1 MTELVLGLG
10 CIAAASFLY
19 RWIYG
24 HVQYQK
30 SIYQVLYAGYL
41 EFYMK
46 KKRIQRLSESTV
58 LQELF
63 GKHRIFYQIFSP
75 EGKKELCPYLVLVLS
90 SGIYHI
96 RVLRQDDSF
105 PQPLAE
111 LNQFGKKMQEKLNG
125 KTYPIY
131 KLAVFPNKSPL
142 MTKGNGTSG
151 VKAINRSELINTVKK
166 IHEHGSQAL
175 DGPEIDAV
183 WLRLARESL
192 DLEVNRASAPS
203 AP

>member
-24 HVQYQK
+24 RVQYQK

-46 KKRIQRLSESTV
+46 KKKIRRLSESTV

-63 GKHRIFYQIFSP
+63 GKHRIYYQIFSP
-75 EGKKELCPYLVLVLS
+75 ESKKEFCPYLVLVLS

-96 RVLRQDDSF
+96 RVLRQGDSF
-105 PQPLAE
+105 PHPLAE

-131 KLAVFPNKSPL
+131 KLAVYPDKSPL
-142 MTKGNGTSG
+142 KPKDNGAPG
-151 VKAINRSELINTVKK
+151 VKVINRSELIGTVKK
-166 IHEHGSQAL
+166 LHDAAAQVL

-183 WLRLARESL
+183 WLRMARESL
-192 DLEVNRASAPS
+192 DLEEKRR
-203 AP
+203 